1 MAANIVVNTTDL
13 TVIADDGL
21 CTLSEAVDAANL
33 NISSGLTTGECVA
46 GDPYPTVD
54 DITFDLGIFPGYFFP
69 FAPFEL
75 TEPMRILGP
84 GADVMSL
91 SSIANSRVFIVQN
104 IQTNTYFEISG
115 MTFEF
120 NHLPKSFGQYGGAIL
135 VTLFGNSEL
144 VMDQLRFYQNSAE
157 QGGGAIGLY
166 GGNDNTIRIQNS
178 TFEGNN
184 TTDYDTST
192 PIGGGAIF
200 IGADQNVIIENSSF
214 YDNFNAHSPLV
225 QPQSDA
231 AGGAILVRSN
241 QTLPSTV

>member
-1 MAANIVVNTTDL
+1 
-13 TVIADDGL
+13 
-21 CTLSEAVDAANL
+21 
-33 NISSGLTTGECVA
+33 
-46 GDPYPTVD
+46 
-54 DITFDLGIFPGYFFP
+54 
-69 FAPFEL
+69 
-75 TEPMRILGP
+75 
-84 GADVMSL
+84 
-91 SSIANSRVFIVQN
+91 
-104 IQTNTYFEISG
+104 

-200 IGADQNVIIENSSF
+200 TGADQNVIIENSSF

-241 QTLPSTV
+241 QAVPTTVTIERSTFSVNHTTGVGSAVALGGPGYPSEWTQLDIKHSTLTLNQADSNDDQNV